1 MSGNTQGM
9 VQNAVSHIHLHGYL
23 TPFCAFCHSAILLSR
38 SIATSKKGQSMSFSS
53 PARPSRRGF
62 TLIEL
67 LVVIAII
74 AMLSAILFPVFQSI
88 RENARRTA
96 CMSNM
101 KQIGLAV
108 QMYLQDS
115 DERLFVRVAKSSA
128 NVGSG
133 RSGTVISSTA
143 NPVAYAQA
151 QWWNLMMPYIK
162 NNGVYSCPDDSSPP
176 LSADALGNL
185 TLPRSYVASCTA
197 EDLTLAQLDNPTQTI
212 VITEKWGLVD
222 NGVGPTGTKV
232 NNETWMEPFDGDECQ
247 AGSDANLS
255 GGCLD
260 SQPGYPVGMV
270 KMANRHAGG
279 LNSAFFDGHAKWLR
293 PTDIWQSADLTG
305 CTLIH
310 EYPSTQPGSEV
321 CDQSYAACT
330 APASRN
336 LCNTFTYTN

>member
-1 MSGNTQGM
+1 
-9 VQNAVSHIHLHGYL
+9 
-23 TPFCAFCHSAILLSR
+23 
-38 SIATSKKGQSMSFSS
+38 MSFPS
-53 PARPSRRGF
+53 PARPSRRAF

-74 AMLSAILFPVFQSI
+74 SILAAILFPVFQKV

-115 DERLFVRVAKSSA
+115 DERLFCRVAKSSA
-128 NVGSG
+128 SVGSG
-133 RSGTVISSTA
+133 RSGAYINSTTS
-143 NPVAYAQA
+143 PIPYAQA

-162 NNGVYSCPDDSSPP
+162 ASGVYSCPDDPLKP
-176 LSADALGNL
+176 LSADSSNNL
-185 TLPRSYVASCTA
+185 TIPRSYVASCTA
-197 EDLTLAQLDNPTQTI
+197 ESLALAQLDNPTQTI
-212 VITEKWGLVD
+212 VITEKWAYKD
-222 NGVGPTGTKV
+222 NGVGAAAPTA
-232 NNETWMEPFDGDECQ
+232 NNESWMEPFDGDECQ
-247 AGSDANLS
+247 AGSDVNAS

-260 SQPGYPVGMV
+260 PQPGYLTGMV
-270 KMANRHAGG
+270 KMANWHQGG
-279 LNSAFFDGHAKWLR
+279 MNSAFFDGHAKWLR

-310 EYPSTQPGSEV
+310 EYPSTQPNSEV

-330 APASRN
+330 APVSRN
-336 LCNTFTYTN
+336 LCNTFTYAH